1 MARLQLSIALEV
13 NEITEPIHDGTV
25 RPEGID
31 LLSSDVASG
40 ELIWRQLRFAE
51 FDIAQMS
58 LPSLFILADRGSS
71 PWVALPVFPQRLF
84 WHTRISVRAD
94 SSLSHPKEL
103 KGRKIGVPEYM
114 MTGAVWMRGIFR
126 DEFGIAAEDLV
137 WHEERPEERNIGA
150 ALGYRPPP
158 PVSVRRVPSD
168 KNIITMLLA
177 GELDAACIL
186 IPTTTLLDRSQPDL
200 QRSGGVR
207 PLFPDPVAESLRL
220 YRKTGIYPINH
231 CVAVRRSVLERH
243 GWVALNLV
251 HAFMAAKERVIERT
265 REMLDPFFRLG
276 MLPPEGYAGLDA
288 DPFPFGIKHNRTT
301 LEAMAR
307 YCHEQGLTSRRLA
320 PSEVIAANTLDL

>member
-1 MARLQLSIALEV
+1 MSKLQLSIALEV
-13 NEITEPIHDGTV
+13 NEITEPVHHGDVT
-25 RPEGID
+25 PEGIE
-31 LLSSDVASG
+31 LLTSDVASG

-84 WHTRISVRAD
+84 WHTRILVRAD
-94 SSLSHPKEL
+94 SVLTHPAEL
-103 KGRKIGVPEYM
+103 KGRQIGVPEYM

-126 DEFGIAAEDLV
+126 DEFGIAAEDLR

-150 ALGYRPPP
+150 AFGYRPPSS
-158 PVSVRRVPSD
+158 VSVQQLPPD
-168 KNIITMLLA
+168 KSIIGMLLA

-186 IPTTTLLDRSQPDL
+186 IPTTTLLDRSRPEL
-200 QRSGGVR
+200 QRSGSIR

-220 YRKTGIYPINH
+220 YRKTGLYPINH
-231 CVAVRRSVLERH
+231 CIALRRTVFEKH

-251 HAFMAAKERVIERT
+251 HAFLESKERVVAKT
-265 REMLDPFFRLG
+265 RKLLDPFFRLG
-276 MLPPEGYAGLDA
+276 MLPLDGQAGLA
-288 DPFPFGIKHNRTT
+288 AEPFPFGLKHNRTT

-307 YCHEQGLTSRRLA
+307 YCHEQGLTSRQLA
-320 PSEVIAANTLDL
+320 LDEIFAPNTLNL

>member
-1 MARLQLSIALEV
+1 MSKLKLSIALEV
-13 NEITEPIHDGTV
+13 NAITEPIHHGAV

-31 LLSSDVASG
+31 LLTSDVASG

-58 LPSLFILADRGSS
+58 LPSLFILADRGAS
-71 PWVALPVFPQRLF
+71 PWVALPIFPQRLF
-84 WHTRISVRAD
+84 WHTRVMVRAD
-94 SSLSHPKEL
+94 SKLSHPREL
-103 KGRKIGVPEYM
+103 KGRQIGVPEYM

-126 DEFGIAAEDLV
+126 DEFGLAAEDLG

-150 ALGYRPPP
+150 AFGYRPPP
-158 PVSVRRVPSD
+158 SVSVRRVPSD
-168 KNIITMLLA
+168 KSIITMLLA

-186 IPTTTLLDRSQPDL
+186 IPTTTLLDRSQPEL

-220 YRKTGIYPINH
+220 YRKTGLYPINH
-231 CVAVRRSVLERH
+231 CIAVRRSVFEQH

-251 HAFMAAKERVIERT
+251 HAFLKAKEQVVGHT
-265 REMLDPFFRLG
+265 RKLLDSFFRLG
-276 MLPPEGYAGLDA
+276 MLPPDGRAGLMA
-288 DPFPFGIKHNRTT
+288 DPFPFGIKDNRTT

-307 YCHEQGLTSRRLA
+307 YCHEQGLTARRLA
-320 PSEVIAANTLDL
+320 LEDVFAPNTLNL